1 MELVKG
7 CYLFHGFST
16 PHYGDST
23 ITFFKLQAIVRKTNW
38 SDNSAWS
45 VWKLVQTL
53 LNHQTNLKNK
63 YFSLYCYISFTK
75 VISYQS
81 VGIKLEIITIRVPAN
96 RKTTRDESNCF
107 EVYSTSLEL
116 LVPDDSL
123 QFAGL
128 VISFQNSKVIAIL
141 FVNHRIQFGHFHM
154 SLNQQTNFQ
163 GTAKTYFLRDTLV
176 PENFLNFQ
184 PGQLISSNSIG

>member
-1 MELVKG
+1 MVPVPWLLHSSLWRLHN
-7 CYLFHGFST
+7 YLFQTAGH
-16 PHYGDST
+16 
-23 ITFFKLQAIVRKTNW
+23 RKENQLEW
-38 SDNSAWS
+38 QQCMECMEAGSNSPQS
-45 VWKLVQTL
+45 P
-53 LNHQTNLKNK
+53 NESKNK

-184 PGQLISSNSIG
+184 PGQLISSNSIGWI